1 MGVYIQF
8 TSYHIFTVPTKG
20 GVIGQGDISLWEAFG
35 IIVVLE
41 GISIELVGS
50 IVDPHAKYPRGTKYV
65 LSRFSVGQNK
75 VVSGSPGERGKLRLA
90 SNSHYPL

>member
-20 GVIGQGDISLWEAFG
+20 GVIGQDDISLWEAFG

-50 IVDPHAKYPRGTKYV
+50 IVDPHAKYPRGT
-65 LSRFSVGQNK
+65 
-75 VVSGSPGERGKLRLA
+75 VVTILGWPKQGGLRIA
-90 SNSHYPL
+90 G